1 MSKPRVA
8 INGFGRIGRIA
19 FRANLASNLLD
30 IVAINDPGDL
40 EQHLVLL
47 KYDSCYGV
55 LDAEILIKNGNLVVN
70 GKEIKYTQIRNP
82 EELPWAEQKI
92 DLVLE
97 CTGVF
102 TDKAGAGK
110 HITAGAK
117 RVLISAPSKD
127 ADVTL
132 CMGINQETFDPAKHT
147 VISNASCTTNCL
159 APLVKVLN
167 EEFGIVKGFMTTI
180 HSYTGD
186 QRLNDA
192 THDKDVRRARAANL
206 SMIPTSTGAAK
217 AIGEVIP
224 EVEGKL
230 DGVAIRVPT
239 PVVSLTDLVVEV
251 SRETSA
257 EEVNA
262 AFVRAAAGSLKGILQ
277 ISNEPL
283 VSVDFKGNNHSSIL
297 DAELTNVKGNM
308 VKLMSWYDNEWGY
321 SVRLVE
327 MAKMIGEK

>member
-159 APLVKVLN
+159 APLLKFLN
-167 EEFGIVKGFMTTI
+167 E
-180 HSYTGD
+180 
-186 QRLNDA
+186 
-192 THDKDVRRARAANL
+192 
-206 SMIPTSTGAAK
+206 
-217 AIGEVIP
+217 
-224 EVEGKL
+224 
-230 DGVAIRVPT
+230 
-239 PVVSLTDLVVEV
+239 
-251 SRETSA
+251 
-257 EEVNA
+257 
-262 AFVRAAAGSLKGILQ
+262 
-277 ISNEPL
+277 
-283 VSVDFKGNNHSSIL
+283 
-297 DAELTNVKGNM
+297 
-308 VKLMSWYDNEWGY
+308 
-321 SVRLVE
+321 
-327 MAKMIGEK
+327 